1 MSFELQSQNLPAEH
15 KDVYVSTTLGIV
27 IFTTLVCG
35 GLTEPMLNRTGMRTA
50 ADKDDADVS
59 TRGDSPR
66 DSSSTHSTTHGPLH
80 GHGSQDVIHDSSGP
94 PSPLRSGASDEETA
108 VARTATSTSFIEM
121 LRGVT
126 NRSQYDHLP
135 GLELSAMRTAG
146 HTPAGSSP
154 SSSARSL
161 IEYIDAEYMRPTFG
175 GP

>member
-1 MSFELQSQNLPAEH
+1 LPAEH

-35 GLTEPMLNRTGMRTA
+35 GLTEPMLNRTGMRSA
-50 ADKDDADVS
+50 ADKDDADIS
-59 TRGDSPR
+59 TRDGDSSR
-66 DSSSTHSTTHGPLH
+66 DGSSTHSTTHGPLH
-80 GHGSQDVIHDSSGP
+80 GHGSQDMIHDSSGP
-94 PSPLRSGASDEETA
+94 SSPARSDEEAA
-108 VARTATSTSFIEM
+108 VARTATSTSFMEM

-126 NRSQYDHLP
+126 NRAQYDHLP

-146 HTPAGSSP
+146 HSATGSTA
-154 SSSARSL
+154 SSSVRSL

>member
-1 MSFELQSQNLPAEH
+1 LPAEH

-50 ADKDDADVS
+50 ANKDDADSS
-59 TRGDSPR
+59 TRGDSTH
-66 DSSSTHSTTHGPLH
+66 DSSSMHSTTHGPLH
-80 GHGSQDVIHDSSGP
+80 GHGSQDTIRDSSGGP
-94 PSPLRSGASDEETA
+94 PSPVRGGADEETA

-126 NRSQYDHLP
+126 NRAQYDHLP
-135 GLELSAMRTAG
+135 GVEMTGMRTAG
-146 HTPAGSSP
+146 LTAAGSSP
-154 SSSARSL
+154 SSSARSF
-161 IEYIDAEYMRPTFG
+161 IEFIDAEYMRPTFG